1 MKIIIIQLYE
11 YIKYS
16 LKQKPLFYFIFYVD
30 ISDSQVVSEKNLVRL
45 PVSCATCNYV
55 LNTMSD
61 AQSHLS
67 MNPNCRT
74 SQFKC
79 LLCPKLFIWP
89 ATLIKHFREQ
99 HQGPGGTARVTQR
112 LWFFCDICKKPLLS
126 KHALCLHRSKF
137 HGFSS
142 HSLGSDSP
150 GNLML
155 SISSLRFKYLCKLY
169 LILLLS
175 ESSSGHCGCQVRSSS
190 INIYSNTNVISV

>member
-1 MKIIIIQLYE
+1 
-11 YIKYS
+11 
-16 LKQKPLFYFIFYVD
+16 
-30 ISDSQVVSEKNLVRL
+30 
-45 PVSCATCNYV
+45 
-55 LNTMSD
+55 MSD

-142 HSLGSDSP
+142 QSLGSDSP
-150 GNLML
+150 GNFML
-155 SISSLRFKYLCKLY
+155 NICSLSFKYLCKLDKLY
-169 LILLLS
+169 FIVTFLTPSRSIAAWYDHLILTSSFQIVHKEKYLS
-175 ESSSGHCGCQVRSSS
+175 
-190 INIYSNTNVISV
+190 IFFI

>member
-1 MKIIIIQLYE
+1 MNESNFLSGMCILFQ

-16 LKQKPLFYFIFYVD
+16 LKHAFIYLFLYID
-30 ISDSQVVSEKNLVRL
+30 TSDSQVISEKNLVRL
-45 PVSCATCNYV
+45 PVSCATCNYS

-142 HSLGSDSP
+142 QSLGSDSP

-155 SISSLRFKYLCKLY
+155 CISLVSLKYLYQSTVFHFIATFSKYTLISIKLY
-169 LILLLS
+169 
-175 ESSSGHCGCQVRSSS
+175 
-190 INIYSNTNVISV
+190 

>member
-1 MKIIIIQLYE
+1 MI
-11 YIKYS
+11 
-16 LKQKPLFYFIFYVD
+16 
-30 ISDSQVVSEKNLVRL
+30 SEKNLVRL
-45 PVSCATCNYV
+45 PVSCATCNCI

-142 HSLGSDSP
+142 QSLGSDSA
-150 GNLML
+150 GK
-155 SISSLRFKYLCKLY
+155 FY
-169 LILLLS
+169 
-175 ESSSGHCGCQVRSSS
+175 H
-190 INIYSNTNVISV
+190 

>member
-1 MKIIIIQLYE
+1 MYDF
-11 YIKYS
+11 S
-16 LKQKPLFYFIFYVD
+16 PLE
-30 ISDSQVVSEKNLVRL
+30 SSESQVVSEKNLVRL
-45 PVSCATCNYV
+45 PVSCATCNCV

-137 HGFSS
+137 HGFSTQ
-142 HSLGSDSP
+142 SLGSDST
-150 GNLML
+150 GNFLKIL
-155 SISSLRFKYLCKLY
+155 SLFLFNKLLY
-169 LILLLS
+169 IVYAS
-175 ESSSGHCGCQVRSSS
+175 
-190 INIYSNTNVISV
+190 